1 MAAKAI
7 ALWGGHGSE
16 GQRSRPIRTK
26 RPGEMTLIPTEP
38 ESPSQR
44 FTRRQLIYQGAVL
57 AAALGVAPGILAA
70 CGGETGTTAAAS
82 GSASAAGGSV
92 AGTVSFL
99 SWQGYDL
106 VGVPAMDKWCK
117 DNDVVVKSTYIST
130 HADITSK
137 FTTGG
142 GKGIYN
148 TSSYF
153 QGYGPWYES
162 LGIPTPLDMSKVPNF
177 KDTYPIFQ
185 TGPIAEHW
193 YNINGN
199 QLCVPFTWGLMG
211 CNYDSAK
218 TSAPASYLDLLD
230 PKYKGKVG
238 IVDDLIGSIVI
249 GAHVKGLF
257 KTDSLYT
264 PDEAKQIMS
273 YWTELKKNARTII
286 PSYGN
291 MADQFVAGEIIVG
304 VPGWAAV
311 NNFAAGKGDKTVAHT
326 VPQEGAAAFTDG
338 YMIPPDAPEM
348 DTVYAWI
355 NQALTP
361 EVQAQTAE
369 FLVQGAV
376 TPAAV
381 PLMSAETAALYPYDQ
396 IDDILT
402 NQAPLEAIPVDAP
415 SGYVSWDEWNKIWT
429 AFKAS

>member
-1 MAAKAI
+1 MN
-7 ALWGGHGSE
+7 SNE
-16 GQRSRPIRTK
+16 N
-26 RPGEMTLIPTEP
+26 
-38 ESPSQR
+38 ESHARQHELEAPSQA
-44 FTRRQLIYQGAVL
+44 FTRRQLLYRAAIVAGAV
-57 AAALGVAPGILAA
+57 AVGPSVLAA
-70 CGGETGTTAAAS
+70 CGGSSEESPSSSALAS
-82 GSASAAGGSV
+82 AGGSV

-106 VGVPAMDKWCK
+106 VGVPAMDQWCK

-148 TSSYF
+148 TSTYF

-185 TGPIAEHW
+185 TGPLAEQW
-193 YNINGN
+193 YKINGN

-230 PKYKGKVG
+230 PQYKGKVG

-249 GAHVKGLF
+249 GAHVKGFF

-264 PDEAKQIMS
+264 PDQAKQIMS

-286 PSYGN
+286 PSFGN

-381 PLMSAETAALYPYDQ
+381 PLMSPETAALYPYDQ
-396 IDDILT
+396 IDDVLT

-415 SGYVSWDEWNKIWT
+415 SGYVSWEEWNKIWT

>member
-1 MAAKAI
+1 
-7 ALWGGHGSE
+7 
-16 GQRSRPIRTK
+16 
-26 RPGEMTLIPTEP
+26 
-38 ESPSQR
+38 
-44 FTRRQLIYQGAVL
+44 VL

-70 CGGETGTTAAAS
+70 CGGETGTTAVAS
-82 GSASAAGGSV
+82 GSAAPGGDIS
-92 AGTVSFL
+92 GTVSFL

-106 VGVPAMDKWCK
+106 VGVAAMDTWCK
-117 DNDVVVKSTYIST
+117 ENDVVVKSTYIST

-148 TSSYF
+148 LSTYF
-153 QGYGPWYES
+153 QGYGPFYES
-162 LGIPTPLDMSKVPNF
+162 LGIPVPLDMSRIPMF

-185 TGPIAEHW
+185 TGPVAEQW
-193 YNINGN
+193 WLINGN
-199 QLCVPFTWGLMG
+199 QLCAPFTWGLMG
-211 CNYDSAK
+211 CNYDSEK
-218 TSAPASYLDLLD
+218 TKAPASYLDLLK
-230 PKYKGKVG
+230 PEFKGKVG
-238 IVDDLIGSIVI
+238 IVDDVIGSIVI
-249 GAHVKGLF
+249 GAHVHGIF
-257 KTDSLYT
+257 RENSQYT

-291 MADQFVAGEIIVG
+291 MADQFVAGEIIAG

-311 NNFAAGKGDKTVAHT
+311 NSFAAGKGDMTVAHT
-326 VPQEGAAAFTDG
+326 VPQEGAAAFVDG
-338 YMIPPDAPEM
+338 YMIPPEATDL
-348 DTVYAWI
+348 DTVYAFI
-355 NQALTP
+355 NEALTP

-376 TPAAV
+376 SPAAV

-396 IDDILT
+396 IDEILT
-402 NQAPLEAIPVDAP
+402 TSAPLEAIPVSVP

>member
-1 MAAKAI
+1 MISNENESPARV
-7 ALWGGHGSE
+7 SE
-16 GQRSRPIRTK
+16 Q
-26 RPGEMTLIPTEP
+26 

-44 FTRRQLIYQGAVL
+44 FTRRQLMYHAALV
-57 AAALGVAPGILAA
+57 AAAAGVGSTLLAA
-70 CGGETGTTAAAS
+70 CGSGSDASPS
-82 GSASAAGGSV
+82 GSASATAGGGSV

-148 TSSYF
+148 TSTYF
-153 QGYGPWYES
+153 QGYGPFYES
-162 LGIPTPLDMSKVPNF
+162 LGIPTPLDMSRIPNF

-185 TGPIAEHW
+185 TGPVAEQW
-193 YNINGN
+193 WLINGN
-199 QLCVPFTWGLMG
+199 QLCAPFTWGLMG
-211 CNYDSAK
+211 CNYDSEK
-218 TSAPASYLDLLD
+218 TSAPASYLDLLK
-230 PKYKGKVG
+230 PEYKGKVG
-238 IVDDLIGSIVI
+238 IVDDTIGSIVI
-249 GAHVKGLF
+249 GAHVKGIF
-257 KTDSLYT
+257 RETSLYT

-273 YWTELKKNARTII
+273 YWYELKKNARTII

-291 MADQFVAGEIIVG
+291 MADQFVAGEIIAG

-326 VPQEGAAAFTDG
+326 IPQEGAAAFVDG
-338 YMIPPDAPEM
+338 YMIPPDATDL

-355 NQALTP
+355 NETLTP

-402 NQAPLEAIPVDAP
+402 KQAPLEAIPVNAP